1 MVAVLTVLRL
11 LLVPPLLMFLRA
23 RANGAER
30 QQSIFLKQLDRI
42 RLMADRGKLFARRSE
57 RAERMYT
64 RRENDIQQGKAEG
77 FGWRGALI
85 LSWSGM
91 RGVVTLA
98 AAQSLPE
105 DFHYRAQLVLIAF
118 TVAVVTLLMQGGTLP
133 LLIRLTGIQG
143 TDREADRRQ
152 LASLLDEIIG
162 IGIEVLDNPRLTLPA
177 GEKIDPALIE
187 RVRRDTL
194 LTAESAWERA
204 EHGAG
209 IEGLTNSPQRQY
221 RELRREVL
229 QAEHEALLE
238 ARAGGSYASR
248 ILSRAQTML
257 DLEET
262 RLAQIDDPSG
272 Y

>member
-1 MVAVLTVLRL
+1 
-11 LLVPPLLMFLRA
+11 
-23 RANGAER
+23 
-30 QQSIFLKQLDRI
+30 
-42 RLMADRGKLFARRSE
+42 
-57 RAERMYT
+57 
-64 RRENDIQQGKAEG
+64 
-77 FGWRGALI
+77 
-85 LSWSGM
+85 
-91 RGVVTLA
+91 
-98 AAQSLPE
+98 
-105 DFHYRAQLVLIAF
+105 
-118 TVAVVTLLMQGGTLP
+118 MQGGTLP